1 MLPLRPVAAS
11 TRLGLLD
18 ALRGFA
24 LCGILFVN
32 IIDMG
37 GPIAMSRPLAA
48 PSLANPDWQIW
59 TFSQLFLTG
68 TMRGLFSIL
77 FGVGLLL
84 FLGGEREEERL
95 PAMLRRLSLLLLFG
109 IVDATLL
116 LWPGDILVTYALA
129 GAIALCF
136 RRLPPARLLGLA
148 GIVMLLLST
157 WGALEAPGI
166 RPADMVYSA
175 PMLAREGAAR
185 LGSYGDSLAYMTLVS
200 WIWAKSGF
208 LYVWI
213 GDALMFVLL
222 GMALHKLDWF
232 RREGRP
238 TPLWRILAICYGG
251 GLSLRLLQLLLTW
264 PDGSAPTTLSAFVD
278 QPARLLM
285 TFGHLSLFLSIW
297 RLGKM
302 PWTTAVFERMGRMP
316 LTLYLGQSLA
326 GACIFAGFGLG
337 YWNGLTWPELWL
349 VAVAILIVEA
359 AFAWLWFRAFAYGP
373 LEWLWR
379 WGTYGRRPALMR

>member
-1 MLPLRPVAAS
+1 MLSLRPVAAS
-11 TRLGLLD
+11 SRLGLLD

-32 IIDMG
+32 IVDMG
-37 GPIAMSRPLAA
+37 GPIAMNRPLAD

-59 TFSQLFLTG
+59 AFSHLFLTG

-84 FLGGEREEERL
+84 FLQGGGEEGRL

-109 IVDATLL
+109 LVDATLL

-136 RRLPPARLLGLA
+136 RHLQPGRLLGLA
-148 GIVMLLLST
+148 GVAMLLLSI

-166 RPADMVYSA
+166 RPGDMVYSA
-175 PMLAREGAAR
+175 SMLAREEAAR
-185 LGSYGDSLAYMTLVS
+185 LGSYGESLAYMTLVS
-200 WIWAKSGF
+200 WIWVKGGF

-232 RREGRP
+232 RGEGRTLP
-238 TPLWRILAICYGG
+238 FLRILAICYGG
-251 GLSLRLLQLLLTW
+251 GLALRLLQLLLIW
-264 PDGSAPTTLSAFVD
+264 PGGSAPTTLSAFVD

-285 TFGHLSLFLSIW
+285 TVGHLALLQSIW

-302 PWTTAVFERMGRMP
+302 PSATKVLERMGRMP

-337 YWNGLTWPELWL
+337 YWNGLTWPELWM

-359 AFAWLWFRAFAYGP
+359 MFAWFWFAAFTYGP

-379 WGTYGRRPALMR
+379 WGAYGRPPALRI

>member
-1 MLPLRPVAAS
+1 MSCSAPVAVS
-11 TRLGLLD
+11 SRLGLLD

-32 IIDMG
+32 ITDMG
-37 GPIAMSRPLAA
+37 GPIAMNRPLAD

-84 FLGGEREEERL
+84 FLQGGEEGDRL

-109 IVDATLL
+109 IIDATLL
-116 LWPGDILVTYALA
+116 LWPGDILATYALA

-136 RRLPPARLLGLA
+136 RRLPPLRLLGLV
-148 GIVMLLLST
+148 GIVMLLLSI

-166 RPADMVYSA
+166 RAADMVYS
-175 PMLAREGAAR
+175 PQMLAREEAAR

-200 WIWAKSGF
+200 WIWAKGGF

-232 RREGRP
+232 RNEGR
-238 TPLWRILAICYGG
+238 TLQGWQMLAVCYVG
-251 GLSLRLLQLLLTW
+251 GLALRLLQLLLIW
-264 PDGSAPTTLSAFVD
+264 PDGGAPTTLSAFVD

-285 TFGHLSLFLSIW
+285 TLGHLTLITRIW
-297 RLGKM
+297 RTSRGGLM
-302 PWTTAVFERMGRMP
+302 MTFERMGRMP
-316 LTLYLGQSLA
+316 LTLYLGQSIA
-326 GACIFAGFGLG
+326 GACIFGGFALG
-337 YWNGLTWPELWL
+337 YWNGLTWPQLWI
-349 VAVAILIVEA
+349 VTIAILIVEA
-359 AFAWLWFRAFAYGP
+359 GLARVWFRAFAYGP

-379 WGTYGRRPALMR
+379 WGTYGRRPSFSR